1 MLWIGRIEEYGQSNR
16 ILRNRAGNYGTRESS
31 RDVLRLRVS
40 AHGRVERDPPTC
52 RLQDYS
58 VPWYVFHLLVEQGL
72 IYICA
77 TLPEA
82 SMHQSFTCL
91 FLIKQRFLE
100 GSLSSRAWTAQEH
113 ELDRDFG
120 SVIAD
125 ILNNCN
131 SGRTGDQISQL
142 HRQVEDVRGIMA
154 QNIER
159 VVERG
164 DRLDSLLEKTQDL
177 EQAAFGAGEEAQET
191 QPFMHKSKALVMY
204 QQPTSMNRRASL
216 ESARRTFCLHGE
228 PTHNR
233 GHVSTVPSAATLLGR
248 PSKHCFA
255 SSRILAPWQWV

>member
-177 EQAAFGAGEEAQET
+177 EQAGTVFRATAKKVNRHMCLRNARMMIVIGIIVAGVIT
-191 QPFMHKSKALVMY
+191 IITLF
-204 QQPTSMNRRASL
+204 
-216 ESARRTFCLHGE
+216 
-228 PTHNR
+228 
-233 GHVSTVPSAATLLGR
+233 ATGII
-248 PSKHCFA
+248 KT
-255 SSRILAPWQWV
+255 

>member
-1 MLWIGRIEEYGQSNR
+1 MASPIEFCAIARETTVLVSHRETSYDFEY
-16 ILRNRAGNYGTRESS
+16 LLA
-31 RDVLRLRVS
+31 DVLQ
-40 AHGRVERDPPTC
+40 EIPPHADFKTT
-52 RLQDYS
+52 RS
-58 VPWYVFHLLVEQGL
+58 RGGYVFHLLVEQGL

-125 ILNNCN
+125 IINNCN

-177 EQAAFGAGEEAQET
+177 EQAGTVFRATAKKVNRHMCLRNARMMIVIGIIVAGVIT
-191 QPFMHKSKALVMY
+191 IITLF
-204 QQPTSMNRRASL
+204 
-216 ESARRTFCLHGE
+216 
-228 PTHNR
+228 
-233 GHVSTVPSAATLLGR
+233 ATGVI
-248 PSKHCFA
+248 KT
-255 SSRILAPWQWV
+255 

>member
-1 MLWIGRIEEYGQSNR
+1 MASPIEFCAIARETTVLVSHRETSCDFEY
-16 ILRNRAGNYGTRESS
+16 LLT
-31 RDVLRLRVS
+31 DVLK
-40 AHGRVERDPPTC
+40 EIPPHADFKTT
-52 RLQDYS
+52 RS
-58 VPWYVFHLLVEQGL
+58 RGGYVFHLLVEQGL

-154 QNIER
+154 QNNER

-177 EQAAFGAGEEAQET
+177 EQA
-191 QPFMHKSKALVMY
+191 
-204 QQPTSMNRRASL
+204 
-216 ESARRTFCLHGE
+216 
-228 PTHNR
+228 
-233 GHVSTVPSAATLLGR
+233 VS
-248 PSKHCFA
+248 
-255 SSRILAPWQWV
+255 